1 MNDRPR
7 DFYSYTK
14 LGQVILLLCTGIF
27 LYGCGGR
34 VSVPV
39 YEPTEQN
46 YPEPAEP
53 EVEVVPPASSIDM
66 MSGPAAPLYRKAKS
80 LLIQKEYKQA
90 ELTMER
96 ALRIEPKN
104 GYYWYM
110 LAEIASSQKQN
121 GRTVQFCLKSKSLA
135 GSDTRLINL
144 NEQLIEKSR

>member
-1 MNDRPR
+1 MNDRQR
-7 DFYSYTK
+7 RFTSYIK
-14 LGQVILLLCTGIF
+14 IGQFILILCVALF
-27 LYGCGGR
+27 LHGCGGR
-34 VSVPV
+34 VVIPV

-53 EVEVVPPASSIDM
+53 QVGVTPPASTIDK

-80 LLIQKEYKQA
+80 LLSQKEYKQA

-104 GYYWYM
+104 GYYWYT

-135 GSDTRLINL
+135 GGDARLINL
-144 NEQLIEKSR
+144 NNQLIDKSR